1 MTISNKLNK
10 LLYPYKTYLSLKHS
24 LQRACSI
31 LVLQSSH
38 GQIPIGL
45 VLFFPSCMHSV
56 VFFSKTR
63 LTSIISNGFLNDPNL
78 VT

>member
-38 GQIPIGL
+38 GQIPNGL
-45 VLFFPSCMHSV
+45 VLFFSELYALSSL
-56 VFFSKTR
+56 FFKDT
-63 LTSIISNGFLNDPNL
+63 LNLNYFEWIFK
-78 VT
+78 